1 MKSLSAPSTLVTTGR
16 PSQPVYSPTPANEDD
31 FDFGRYLEILAE
43 NKWLIAA
50 VTALALLIGLAY
62 TLLQK
67 PIYEANIL
75 VQVEEVDAATKKSYL
90 GDAGALFDVKTP
102 ASAEIEILRSRK
114 VVGQAV
120 DETRLDIDA
129 QPRYIPLIG
138 RWLARHSK
146 RLSEPGLLGMGG
158 YVSGTEKIDVTSFE
172 VPRSLEAK
180 PFKLIA
186 RDGGRY
192 QLLSSDGSM
201 PITGTV
207 GTMLRA
213 NTAAGPLEL
222 MVKELSGK
230 PGAEFR
236 LARYSRVVTIE
247 DLQSQLVLAERG
259 RQSGVISASLQ
270 DDDPVKLAA
279 TLNAIGTE
287 YVRQNLERKA
297 AEAEKA
303 LGFLDQQLPIY
314 KRQLE
319 ASEDIYNNFRN
330 RKGTV
335 AFDDEAKLILET
347 SADRQTKLLE
357 AQQRRRE
364 LETRFTANHPSVQA
378 LDAQIAA
385 LQSGIGDVQ
394 SRIRGLPAVQQEAV
408 RMERDVTVNTA
419 LYQSLLNN
427 ALQLRLVKEGKLG
440 NARLLDS
447 AEVAEIP
454 VRPQGRTVAII
465 ALIIGL
471 GSGLLAAFV
480 RNAFVEQ
487 RINDSQDLEADLG
500 LPVLSTIPLSEAQ
513 HAIGKPRAS
522 NATGVRLLAVEQPH
536 DPAIESLRSLRT
548 ATQFAML
555 DAPNNRVMIT
565 SATPEVGKTF
575 VTLNFAALLAAA
587 GRRVLLIDA
596 DLRRGHIHKSLALPR
611 HGGLSE
617 VIAGTLTAQ
626 QAVHK
631 QVVPNLDLLTTG
643 KLPSNPSELLL
654 SKSFADMLDKCSQL
668 YDLVIIDSP
677 PVLVA
682 ADTAAMAGQAGT
694 VLLVARSNKSTLGDL
709 RESTRRLSLGGN
721 AATGI
726 LLNGLDGKRRGV
738 GAYKQGR
745 YRFRNYNYQ
754 SSPQEA

>member
-1 MKSLSAPSTLVTTGR
+1 MKSLTTPSTFVSAGN
-16 PSQPVYSPTPANEDD
+16 PGYSAVPAREDD

-43 NKWLIAA
+43 SKWLIAS
-50 VTALALLIGLAY
+50 VTVLALVIALAYA
-62 TLLQK
+62 LLQK

-75 VQVEEVDAATKKSYL
+75 IQIEEVDAASKRSYL

-114 VVGQAV
+114 IIGHAV
-120 DETRLDIDA
+120 EATRLDIDA
-129 QPRYIPLIG
+129 QPRYIPVIG
-138 RWLARHSK
+138 SWLARHSK
-146 RLSEPGLLGMGG
+146 RLSEPGLLGVGG
-158 YVSGTEKIDVTSFE
+158 YVSGTEAISVNTFD
-172 VPRSLEAK
+172 VPRSYESK
-180 PFKLIA
+180 PFRLTA
-186 RDGGRY
+186 SDHGRY
-192 QLLSSDGSM
+192 QVTRRDWATPL
-201 PITGTV
+201 IGTV
-207 GTMLRA
+207 GTLLQA
-213 NTAAGPLEL
+213 NTPAGPMKL
-222 MVKELSGK
+222 MVSELSGK
-230 PGAEFR
+230 PGAEFSLTR
-236 LARYSRVVTIE
+236 FSRVVTIE
-247 DLQSQLVLAERG
+247 DLQNQLVLAERG
-259 RQSGVISASLQ
+259 RQSGVISATLQ
-270 DDDPVKLAA
+270 DADPVKLAA

-287 YVRQNLERKA
+287 YVRQNVERKA
-297 AEAEKA
+297 AEAQKA
-303 LGFLDQQLPIY
+303 LNFLDVQLPLY

-347 SADRQTKLLE
+347 SADRQTRLLE

-378 LDAQIAA
+378 LDQQIAA

-394 SRIRGLPAVQQEAV
+394 ARIRSLPAVQQEAV

-440 NARLLDS
+440 NARLLDE
-447 AEVAEIP
+447 AEVAEVP
-454 VRPQGRTVAII
+454 VRPQPRTLAVI
-465 ALIIGL
+465 ALALGL
-471 GSGLLAAFV
+471 GLGLLAAFV

-487 RINDSQDLEADLG
+487 RISDSQDLEADLG
-500 LPVLSTIPLSEAQ
+500 LPVLSTIPMSDVQ
-513 HAIGKPRAS
+513 RTIGKPRAAS
-522 NATGVRLLAVEQPH
+522 ASGVRLLAIEQPQ

-548 ATQFAML
+548 ATQYAML
-555 DAPNNRVMIT
+555 NAPNNRVMVT

-575 VTLNFAALLAAA
+575 VTLNFATLLAAA

-596 DLRRGHIHKSLALPR
+596 DLRRGHIHRSLALPR

-626 QAVHK
+626 QALHK

-643 KLPSNPSELLL
+643 RLPSNPSELLL
-654 SKSFADMLDKCSQL
+654 SKSFADMLDKFSQL

-694 VLLVARSNKSTLGDL
+694 VLLVARANKSTLGEL

-726 LLNGLDGKRRGV
+726 LLNGLNGKRRGV
-738 GAYKQGR
+738 GAYKYGR
-745 YRFRNYNYQ
+745 YRFRSYSYQ
-754 SSPQEA
+754 RTPQEA

>member
-1 MKSLSAPSTLVTTGR
+1 MKSANPPSTRVTAGN
-16 PSQPVYSPTPANEDD
+16 SGFPAPQSNEEE
-31 FDFGRYLEILAE
+31 FDFGRYLGILAD
-43 NKWLIAA
+43 NKWLIAGI
-50 VTALALLIGLAY
+50 TALALLIGLAY
-62 TLLQK
+62 ALLQK

-75 VQVEEVDAATKKSYL
+75 VQVVEPEATTKSYL

-114 VVGQAV
+114 IVGRAV
-120 DETRLDIDA
+120 DDMGLDIDA
-129 QPRYIPLIG
+129 QPRYIPVIG

-146 RLSEPGLLGMGG
+146 GLSEPGVMGMGG
-158 YVSGTEKIDVTSFE
+158 FVSGTESIDVTSFE
-172 VPRSLEAK
+172 VPRSLEAQ
-180 PFKLIA
+180 PFQLTA
-186 RDGGRY
+186 REGGRY
-192 QLLSSDGSM
+192 QVTRSDWSA
-201 PITGTV
+201 PVNGTV
-207 GTMLRA
+207 GTLLRA
-213 NTAAGPLEL
+213 NTPAGPMEL
-222 MVKELSGK
+222 MVKAMSGK

-247 DLQSQLVLAERG
+247 SLQSQLVLAERG

-270 DDDPVKLAA
+270 NGDPVKLAA

-287 YVRQNLERKA
+287 YVRQNVERKA
-297 AEAEKA
+297 AEAQKA
-303 LGFLDQQLPIY
+303 LSFLDVQLPLY
-314 KRQLE
+314 KQQLE
-319 ASEDIYNNFRN
+319 ASEEIYNNFRN

-347 SADRQTKLLE
+347 SADRQTKLLD

-364 LETRFTANHPSVQA
+364 LETRFTANHPSVRA
-378 LDAQIAA
+378 LDTQIAA
-385 LQSGIGDVQ
+385 LVSGIGDVQ

-408 RMERDVTVNTA
+408 RMERDVNVNTA
-419 LYQSLLNN
+419 LYQSLMNN
-427 ALQLRLVKEGKLG
+427 ALQLRLVKAGKLG
-440 NARLLDS
+440 NARLLDD

-454 VRPQGRTVAII
+454 VRPQTSTVAII
-465 ALIIGL
+465 ALIVGL

-480 RNAFVEQ
+480 RNSFVEQ
-487 RINDSQDLEADLG
+487 RISDSQDLEADLG

-513 HAIGKPRAS
+513 HAIGQPRATS
-522 NATGVRLLAVEQPH
+522 ATGVRLLAIEQPH

-575 VTLNFAALLAAA
+575 VTLNFATLLAAA

-596 DLRRGHIHKSLALPR
+596 DLRRGHIHQSLALPR

-617 VIAGTLTAQ
+617 VIAGSLTAQ

-643 KLPSNPSELLL
+643 RLPSNPSELLL
-654 SKSFADMLDKCSQL
+654 SKSFADMLDKFSQL

-694 VLLVARSNKSTLGDL
+694 VLLVARANKSTLGDL
-709 RESTRRLSLGGN
+709 RESKRRLSLGGN

-726 LLNGLDGKRRGV
+726 LLNGLDGKRRGL
-738 GAYKQGR
+738 GAYKYGR
-745 YRFRNYNYQ
+745 YRFRNYTYQ
-754 SSPQEA
+754 NTRQEA